1 VNILCRTLLM
11 SCLLCPLA
19 TAAEAQDGQSHTG
32 LSHHPPQDQLLHEK
46 FYSTWRMP
54 DHPSVSCCNDADC
67 YPTEIRYVDGNIYA
81 KRREDGST
89 FPFHRKRSSGIETTR
104 TAETISALLHR
115 TSFVLRIPCSASR
128 WEVPHEIRVGERQ
141 VALPTILLRGMR
153 RADRQ
158 TLPAGSWDAPDLL
171 RSQLL
176 CRSLQQRRP
185 ASRKSIKSIMSLS
198 RPTKRVL

>member
-1 VNILCRTLLM
+1 MGRAIQALATILRRISSCTRSSTLRGA
-11 SCLLCPLA
+11 CPIIRPLA
-19 TAAEAQDGQSHTG
+19 AATTRTAIRPKSDTSTATSTQSAE
-32 LSHHPPQDQLLHEK
+32 
-46 FYSTWRMP
+46 RM
-54 DHPSVSCCNDADC
+54 
-67 YPTEIRYVDGNIYA
+67 EG
-81 KRREDGST
+81 T